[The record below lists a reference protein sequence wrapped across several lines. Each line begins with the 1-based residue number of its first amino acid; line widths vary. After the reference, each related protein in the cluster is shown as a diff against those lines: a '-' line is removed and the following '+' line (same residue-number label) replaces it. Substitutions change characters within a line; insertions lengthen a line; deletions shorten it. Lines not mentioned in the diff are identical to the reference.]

1 MSECPVCFETTV
13 LVRPEPC
20 GHELCAQ
27 CLRRI
32 GRRCALC
39 RAHIDFAESV
49 HERTR
54 NVLWDVMLLPLQQPL
69 LFADASAPTMPE
81 LEEAL
86 RTLCANRG
94 IVMQHLRLQALA
106 RHPDTV
112 RVSTQFQL
120 SSLETN
126 AVYFH
131 FLARRALSLAEPSP
145 ELLRALREALA
156 LEWTETAQHLL
167 RLLSRQAFR
176 DGAAPSL

>member
-1 MSECPVCFETTV
+1 
-13 LVRPEPC
+13 
-20 GHELCAQ
+20 
-27 CLRRI
+27 
-32 GRRCALC
+32 
-39 RAHIDFAESV
+39 
-49 HERTR
+49 
-54 NVLWDVMLLPLQQPL
+54 
-69 LFADASAPTMPE
+69 MPE

-131 FLARRALSLAEPSP
+131 FLARRALCLAEPSP
-145 ELLRALREALA
+145 ELLRALREALEMVRSVPSECTQATVVA
-156 LEWTETAQHLL
+156 LRKQPQH
-167 RLLSRQAFR
+167 RVAH
-176 DGAAPSL
+176 AA